1 MFELPEEDCFYVYIE
16 HGDKSVMKL
25 QRDYDWYVEFI
36 DGVEFD
42 LGTLFS
48 NMDID
53 EVVDSLRNKFDVVEL
68 IDESEIDDYME
79 E

>member
-1 MFELPEEDCFYVYIE
+1 
-16 HGDKSVMKL
+16 MKL
-25 QRDYDWYVEFI
+25 QRNYDWYVEYI

-53 EVVDSLRNKFDVVEL
+53 EIVDSLRNKFDCVEL
-68 IDESEIDDYME
+68 IDESEIDDYMD
-79 E
+79 